1 MSGPGA
7 VTGLSSAATDDRRK
21 DGRERRVTTPWLVL
35 LTAVTVVAAVAIA
48 WSIAW
53 GTITRLPGD
62 RSVEAGFARDMAIHH
77 LQAVDLAMLVQ
88 DLTEDPMIKGL
99 AVDIAL
105 TQQHQVGQMFGWLDV
120 WELAPAGSEPPMAW
134 MDHHLAEGERMPGL
148 ASRAEITSLKGMT
161 GVAADREFLRLMIA
175 HHEGGVPMAEAAVER
190 SDEAVVQDLARGI
203 VASQLVEMETMRR
216 LLAERGGAA

>member
-7 VTGLSSAATDDRRK
+7 LTDLSLAATDDRRK
-21 DGRERRVTTPWLVL
+21 NGQVRPATPSWLML
-35 LTAVTVVAAVAIA
+35 LTAVAVIAALVIA
-48 WSIAW
+48 GLLAR
-53 GTITRLPGD
+53 GTLAGDPDD
-62 RSVEAGFARDMAIHH
+62 RSVEAGFARNMAIHH
-77 LQAVDLAMLVQ
+77 AQAVELATLVQ
-88 DLTEDPMIKGL
+88 GLTDDPMILGL

-120 WELAPAGSEPPMAW
+120 WELSPTGSEPPMAW
-134 MDHHLAEGERMPGL
+134 MDHRLAEGERMPGL
-148 ASRAEITSLKGMT
+148 ASREEITILKT
-161 GVAADREFLRLMIA
+161 LSDAAAEREFLRLMIA
-175 HHEGGVPMAEAAVER
+175 HHEGGVPMAEAAAER